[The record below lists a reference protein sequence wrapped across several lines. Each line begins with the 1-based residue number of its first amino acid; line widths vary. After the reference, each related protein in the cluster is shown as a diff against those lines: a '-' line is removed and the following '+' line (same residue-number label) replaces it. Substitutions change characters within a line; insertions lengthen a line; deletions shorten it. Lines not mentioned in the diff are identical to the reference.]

1 LALFS
6 QKLPTGKKPYV
17 YRKFLNINKLQRM
30 IPRHKLQ
37 ENMMMKKNERMA
49 HFSISGEEGFS
60 FLELMVVVVILG
72 ILATYIAPRFMGRT
86 DDAKAVKAKV
96 DILSI
101 ETALKLYKLDNGHYP
116 TTEQGIAALVE
127 KPSTEPVPLN
137 WKEKGYLE
145 KARVPKDPWGKDY
158 LYLSPGIHDDYDLIS
173 YGADGVPGGEGKNKD
188 VNSWD
193 LD

>member
-1 LALFS
+1 
-6 QKLPTGKKPYV
+6 
-17 YRKFLNINKLQRM
+17 M
-30 IPRHKLQ
+30 RHT
-37 ENMMMKKNERMA
+37 KNNSRYGILSEK
-49 HFSISGEEGFS
+49 GFS

-96 DILSI
+96 DILAI
-101 ETALKLYKLDNGHYP
+101 ETALKLYKLDNGDYP
-116 TTEQGIAALVE
+116 TTEQGLAALVE

-145 KARVPKDPWGKDY
+145 KAKMPVDPWGKEY
-158 LYLSPGIHDDYDLIS
+158 LYLSPGVHDDYDLIS
-173 YGADGVPGGEGKNKD
+173 YGADGVQGGEGKNKD

-193 LD
+193 LE